1 VLISFVCQI
10 VHRYSNKGTNT
21 LVTDA
26 RADISGNC
34 GAGIRADGFIIAE
47 KSQYVMEQLQ

>member
-1 VLISFVCQI
+1 
-10 VHRYSNKGTNT
+10 
-21 LVTDA
+21 VTDA

-47 KSQYVMEQLQ
+47 KSQYGDGAVTMNI